1 MKKLFLIIA
10 LALPAMGAFAS
21 NNSSQVNTP
30 PKCEE
35 QEATYRII
43 MTSCGTKYTVPASIS
58 DQRAADLCLEFDKA
72 DCG

>member
-10 LALPAMGAFAS
+10 LALPTMGVFAS
-21 NNSSQVNTP
+21 NNSSQVTS
-30 PKCEE
+30 PKNEE

-58 DQRAADLCLEFDKA
+58 DQRAADLCLEFDEA